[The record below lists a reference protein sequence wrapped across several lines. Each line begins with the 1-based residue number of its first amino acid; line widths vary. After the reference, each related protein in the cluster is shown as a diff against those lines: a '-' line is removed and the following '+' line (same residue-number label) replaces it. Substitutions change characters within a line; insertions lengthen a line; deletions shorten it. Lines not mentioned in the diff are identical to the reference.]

1 MDAAKM
7 TEAEIEAT
15 LQELAAEQ
23 EAVRERRVALKA
35 VLDEKIHAR
44 NAAAV
49 LNSVSPEV
57 RHAIVRVAPLGVKAE
72 APRPQPTTTQPQPAP
87 VAPQP
92 AAATAAPQPAATNP
106 AVPPVRK

>member
-35 VLDEKIHAR
+35 ELDKKIHAR

-49 LNSVSPEV
+49 LGSVSPEV
-57 RHAIVRVAPLGVKAE
+57 KHAMVQAATLEAKAE
-72 APRPQPTTTQPQPAP
+72 APKPQPVTTQPTPPPATP
-87 VAPQP
+87 PPATPRPAAPQP
-92 AAATAAPQPAATNP
+92 AAAPVAPKA
-106 AVPPVRK
+106 

>member
-72 APRPQPTTTQPQPAP
+72 ATTPKTATNQPAP
-87 VAPQP
+87 PAPAP
-92 AAATAAPQPAATNP
+92 APGSVPAPAPANP
-106 AVPPVRK
+106 K

>member
-23 EAVRERRVALKA
+23 EAVRERR
-35 VLDEKIHAR
+35 LDRKIHSR

-57 RHAIVRVAPLGVKAE
+57 KHAMVQAATLEAKAE
-72 APRPQPTTTQPQPAP
+72 APKPQPVTTQPTPPPATP
-87 VAPQP
+87 PPATPRPAAPQP
-92 AAATAAPQPAATNP
+92 AAAPVAPKA
-106 AVPPVRK
+106 